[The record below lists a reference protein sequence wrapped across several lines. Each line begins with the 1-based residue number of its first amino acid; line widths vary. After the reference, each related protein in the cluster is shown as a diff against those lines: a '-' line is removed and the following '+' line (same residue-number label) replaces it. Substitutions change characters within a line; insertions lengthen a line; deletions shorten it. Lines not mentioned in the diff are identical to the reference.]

1 MITVIKRWFWLLVW
15 SLTAIYASLI
25 LINSLL
31 FPGVRREQVLPINT
45 TLLIGLVGLLFILL
59 LLNHRLM
66 VKHSK
71 YRIFFYS
78 VTLLLLL
85 IMQIGSSISMQGA
98 LGVDDFDVRLQI
110 ANFLAG
116 NDQWSPYFAFGPN
129 AGVVIFF
136 SKLLK
141 YGFGNPQE
149 TSLIFNLINFLFIDV
164 AFFSGWKS
172 LKVFGKHNEADLYYV
187 LGVLFSPLW
196 MAALIVYTDVPA
208 LGFGMLGVLLYLYS
222 QKVNRSC
229 LSYGALIG
237 SALMIILS
245 VYMKENMLILLITV
259 FLSECLS
266 HKAFNWRR
274 GIILLLAFAVFGVGI
289 KLINHHEQIP
299 ESEYP
304 TSYWVAIGYNTA
316 TDATVA
322 KGKNQTWPA
331 TGALPNK
338 EARQKYDQALIK
350 DEIKTAGPIGLVKLF
365 LKKINVQWS
374 LGTFGAESRSYNLL
388 SKPSRLYPL
397 IFGSRRDIIR
407 IWSQLMYVLIIVG
420 VLITSIVVL
429 KSTTQNS
436 TSLLNLIALYF
447 VGIFSF
453 HTFIWEV
460 QERYA
465 YVTVIALLALAGCGL
480 TVLFKYTTRKVSVI
494 ETRHYVG
501 GISLIALL
509 ILLGG
514 ALNLR
519 HLTWSTNTSQVVMG
533 QDFFRRENLVIKPHT
548 TFKETLIVKKN
559 FNRWQS
565 SSQWSNNKQLLIK
578 INDQIMRSGN
588 LTGDFKAGRYMLSV
602 TNRSAK
608 PQALDLEKGGWQDLY
623 QQSVKG
629 HPNYY
634 FGISALKDEK
644 EFKVNKVNW
653 IILIVIL
660 EMILVLGSGLT
671 WRLLVKGGDSQ

>member
-1 MITVIKRWFWLLVW
+1 MITLIKRWFWNLIW
-15 SLTAIYASLI
+15 GLTAIYASLI
-25 LINSLL
+25 LINSML
-31 FPGVRREQVLPINT
+31 FPGARRGQSLPINVI
-45 TLLIGLVGLLFILL
+45 LLIGIVGLLFIFI
-59 LLNHRLM
+59 LLNYQLM
-66 VKHSK
+66 MKYPK
-71 YRIFFYS
+71 YRILFYF

-85 IMQIGSSISMQGA
+85 IVQIGCSISMQGA
-98 LGVDDFDVRLQI
+98 LGVDDFDVRLQV

-141 YGFGNPQE
+141 HVFRNPQE
-149 TSLIFNLINFLFIDV
+149 TSLIFNLVNFLFIDI

-172 LKVFGKHNEADLYYV
+172 LKLFERHDEADLYYI
-187 LGVLFSPLW
+187 LGLLFSPLW

-208 LGFGMLGVLLYLYS
+208 LGFGMLGVLLYFYS
-222 QKVNRSC
+222 QKVSGS
-229 LSYGALIG
+229 LLTYGTLIG
-237 SALMIILS
+237 SSLMMTLA
-245 VYMKENMLILLITV
+245 VYMKENMLILVIAV
-259 FLSECLS
+259 FIYEWLG
-266 HKAFNWRR
+266 HKKFSWWR
-274 GIILLLAFAVFGVGI
+274 GIILFLTLLTFVGGI
-289 KLINHHEQIP
+289 KLINRHEKVP
-299 ESEYP
+299 KSEYP
-304 TSYWVAIGYNTA
+304 TVYWVAIGYNAA
-316 TDATVA
+316 TDGTVA
-322 KGKNQTWPA
+322 KGKIQTWSA
-331 TGALPNK
+331 TGNLTNK
-338 EARQKYDQALIK
+338 EARQKYNQALVK
-350 DEIKTAGPIGLVKLF
+350 DEIKTAGSIGLVKLF

-374 LGTFGAESRSYNLL
+374 LGTLGAESRSYNLL

-436 TSLLNLIALYF
+436 TSLLNLTALYF
-447 VGIFSF
+447 VGSFSF

-465 YVTVIALLALAGCGL
+465 YVTVIALLALASCGL
-480 TVLFKYTTRKVSVI
+480 TVLFKYTTKKIPVAES
-494 ETRHYVG
+494 RHYVG

-533 QDFFRRENLVIKPHT
+533 QDFFRRENLVIKPHAT
-548 TFKETLIVKKN
+548 LKETLIVKEN

-623 QQSVKG
+623 QQSVNG
-629 HPNYY
+629 HPDYY
-634 FGISALKDEK
+634 FGISALRNENK
-644 EFKVNKVNW
+644 FKISKVSW
-653 IILIVIL
+653 VVLIVIL
-660 EMILVLGSGLT
+660 ELILFLESGLVWKIT
-671 WRLLVKGGDSQ
+671 IDWDIS